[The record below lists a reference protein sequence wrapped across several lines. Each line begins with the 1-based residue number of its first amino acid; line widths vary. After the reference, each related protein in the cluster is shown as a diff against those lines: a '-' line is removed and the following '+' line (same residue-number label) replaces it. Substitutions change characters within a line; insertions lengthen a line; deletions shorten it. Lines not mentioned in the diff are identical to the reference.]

1 MLSSIQILIDE
12 IDSCD
17 NINLKCIVSNFEK
30 KLKREINRQK
40 LLYGDNG
47 GLDDYTLKNI
57 DYIIIYYI
65 WGNISLKVN
74 LEEILIIMYSF
85 YKLEEFYFH
94 PNVFCMSRI
103 LYIIN
108 NSNINDLIINIMYI
122 INEFI

>member
-1 MLSSIQILIDE
+1 MVKCIQILIDE
-12 IDSCD
+12 INSCD
-17 NINLKCIVSNFEK
+17 NTNLGCIVSNFERK
-30 KLKREINRQK
+30 IKREINRHA

-65 WGNISLKVN
+65 WGNISVKVN

-94 PNVFCMSRI
+94 PDVFCMSRI

-108 NSNINDLIINIMYI
+108 NSNINYLLINILHMI
-122 INEFI
+122 HI